1 MILPIVAYG
10 DPVLRK
16 ETEEIDKNYTDLDVL
31 IENMFET
38 MYEARGIGLAAPQ
51 IGRAI
56 RLFVVDATPFEDD
69 EDLSEEERTLAATF
83 KKVFINAYIVEES
96 GDEWAFNEGCLSIPD
111 VREDVFRQPEITIEY
126 LDENFKEHRETYSG
140 IVARI
145 IQHEYDHIEGILF
158 TDKLSP
164 LKKRL
169 IKSKLTNISK
179 GKSMWT
185 TVCVFLRQKRN
196 VNMLVFIEQTK
207 DICNHSK
214 SN

>member
-16 ETEEIDKNYTDLDVL
+16 ETEAITKDYSNLDTV

-51 IGRAI
+51 VNLPI
-56 RLFVVDATPFEDD
+56 RLFIVDATPFEDD
-69 EDLSEEERTLAATF
+69 EDLSEEEQQFVSTF
-83 KKVFINAYIVEES
+83 KKVFINARIIEET

-111 VREDVFRQPEITIEY
+111 VREDVFRKPNIVLEY
-126 LDENFKEHRETYSG
+126 EDENFKKHKESFSG

-169 IKSKLTNISK
+169 IKSKLANISK
-179 GKSMWT
+179 GKVGIDYKMK
-185 TVCVFLRQKRN
+185 FPNAKKKR
-196 VNMLVFIEQTK
+196 
-207 DICNHSK
+207 
-214 SN
+214 